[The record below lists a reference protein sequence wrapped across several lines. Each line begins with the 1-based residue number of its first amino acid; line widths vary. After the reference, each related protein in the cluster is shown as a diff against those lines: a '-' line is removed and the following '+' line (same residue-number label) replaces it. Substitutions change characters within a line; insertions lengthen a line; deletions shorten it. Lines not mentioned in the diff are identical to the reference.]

1 MPHDLGS
8 ALCLLLVMEG
18 LLLLVAPR
26 QWQDMMR
33 EALKLSASTLRVF
46 GALAVVVGLLI
57 LQVVR

>member
-26 QWQDMMR
+26 HWQEMMR
-33 EALKLSASTLRVF
+33 EALKLSANTLRVF
-46 GALAVVVGLLI
+46 GAVAVVVGLLI